1 MHLKQIKTSKDGR
14 LNAQLDVIVWDNEM
28 QQIKVVNKSGKLF
41 QCLLD
46 NDESILWFCVQDSN
60 RHWTIYDVM
69 SGYQCCWTSSLS
81 KAKEMMA
88 DPEFVKKVNLARA
101 SRDKIQRSRYA
112 DWPNLSDHFMQQ
124 QYYLLEEYL

>member
-41 QCLLD
+41 QCILD
-46 NDESILWFCVQDSN
+46 NEESILWFCVQDSN

-69 SGYQCCWTSSLS
+69 SGYQCCWTTSLK
-81 KAKEMMA
+81 KAKEMMT
-88 DPEFVKKVNLARA
+88 DPEFVRKVNQAREA
-101 SRDKIQRSRYA
+101 RDKIQRSRYE
-112 DWPNLSDHFMQQ
+112 DWNDMSAHFNAQLYTLQ
-124 QYYLLEEYL
+124 EKFL